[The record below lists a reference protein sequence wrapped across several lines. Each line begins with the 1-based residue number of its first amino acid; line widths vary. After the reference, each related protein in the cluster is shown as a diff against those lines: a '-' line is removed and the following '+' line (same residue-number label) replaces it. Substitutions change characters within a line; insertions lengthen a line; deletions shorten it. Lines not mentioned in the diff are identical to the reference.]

1 MPILLLQLTQTP
13 YLAHNNASPQNKSI
27 EVRLFDRYGEV
38 MPVPAFALISNKNV
52 LDVEYVNA
60 YTITSINT
68 DAFRPTRSRFPRA
81 GGDSHRREINAFF

>member
-13 YLAHNNASPQNKSI
+13 YLAHNNAKTQNKSV

-38 MPVPAFALISNKNV
+38 MLVPTSTLMSNKNV
-52 LDVEYVNA
+52 LAVEYVNA

-68 DAFRPTRSRFPRA
+68 DAFHSTRFHFSR
-81 GGDSHRREINAFF
+81 RRWRFSRKEINAFC